1 MSFKKLIGKIH
12 LWLGLTSGIVVFIV
26 GITGC
31 LYVFHAEINKLMDKD
46 SEVRVSHDK
55 STTYLSPSEII
66 ALAKRYAPV
75 DKEPGALTYEV
86 GWGCWVLIWMENENY
101 QLFIDPFTG
110 KLLKKTHWK
119 QDAPAEF
126 DFFAWVLNGHRAL
139 WLPWDYGRPI
149 VGYGILIFVIEL
161 VTGLVLWWPKNLK
174 KANRE
179 KSFRIKWGAKFKR
192 INYDLHNVIGFYSL
206 LILLAL
212 ALTGLVYG
220 FPWVSKSIYW
230 VASVGKQLPEW
241 KNVSSDTTFVGETF
255 QHPEDRIWERFWKNN
270 PEKGAIY
277 IGLPEKPA
285 DTYFVNVNKKP
296 GTLYR
301 QEIYYFDRYTLKE
314 LHGGGTYSQNRYVSA
329 SLADK
334 GDRMN
339 YDIHTG
345 QLMGLPTK
353 ILAFFASLV
362 AASLP
367 VTGFIIWYNRKRGKK
382 KRHIKRVTADGNTP
396 QTKTKSY
403 INGNFGN

>member
-12 LWLGLTSGIVVFIV
+12 LWLGLASGIVVFIV

-31 LYVFHAEINKLMDKD
+31 LYVFHAEIDRLMDKD
-46 SEVRVSHDK
+46 SEVRVAHDK
-55 STTYLSPSEII
+55 GDAYLPPSEII
-66 ALAKRYAPV
+66 ALAKRYVPV
-75 DKEPGALTYEV
+75 DKAPGALTYEI
-86 GWGCWVLIWMENENY
+86 GWGCWLFVPMENENY

-119 QDAPAEF
+119 QGAPAEF
-126 DFFAWVLNGHRAL
+126 DFFGWILNGHRAL

-230 VASVGKQLPEW
+230 VASAGKQLPEW
-241 KNVSSDTTFVGETF
+241 KNVSSDTTFAGETVR
-255 QHPEDRIWERFWKNN
+255 QAEDQIWNRFWKNN
-270 PEKGAIY
+270 PEKGSIY

-314 LHGGGTYSQNRYVSA
+314 LHGGGTYSQKRYVSA
-329 SLADK
+329 SLAEK

-345 QLMGLPTK
+345 QLMGLSTK

-362 AASLP
+362 AAGLP
-367 VTGFIIWYNRKRGKK
+367 ITGFLIWYNRKRGKK
-382 KRHIKRVTADGNTP
+382 KKGTRTLRQSKR
-396 QTKTKSY
+396 
-403 INGNFGN
+403 I